1 MKAIHKYKQAAQQ
14 GDKEAQRR
22 VAQSMGYKH
31 SIFDDTK
38 MMALLY
44 RAGIEI
50 AGIDYVGETNTQ
62 FTGVNTIPSFGTP
75 DNTTIK
81 L

>member
-31 SIFDDTK
+31 SIYDMPKLIT
-38 MMALLY
+38 LLHN
-44 RAGIEI
+44 AGIELP
-50 AGIDYVGETNTQ
+50 GVDYVGETNTQ
-62 FTGVNTIPSFGTP
+62 FTGQNTIPSFGTP
-75 DNTTIK
+75 DNATIK

>member
-31 SIFDDTK
+31 SIYDNPKLIT
-38 MMALLY
+38 LLY
-44 RAGIEI
+44 KAGIEI
-50 AGIDYVGETNTQ
+50 DGIDYVGDTNTQ
-62 FTGVNTIPSFGTP
+62 FTGQNTIPSFGTP